1 MILYRHMILYIHM
14 IWYDMIWYDI
24 WYIYIFTLTIFWIQ
38 KMTMEPPRRRR
49 GAAPA
54 APGAGAVGAAGAVG
68 TAVPRWDGG
77 ADEGVALEL
86 ILWEFP
92 LRKVEISWEYDDIW
106 PRKMVISRD
115 FYDI

>member
-1 MILYRHMILYIHM
+1 MILYIHM
-14 IWYDMIWYDI
+14 IWYDVMWYDI
-24 WYIYIFTLTIFWIQ
+24 YIYIYIFTLTIFWIQ
-38 KMTMEPPRRRR
+38 KMTMEPTRRRR

-54 APGAGAVGAAGAVG
+54 APGAGAVGAAGSAG
-68 TAVPRWDGG
+68 AAAVPRWDGG

-86 ILWEFP
+86 IPWEFP